1 MKLFGGSSNQPA
13 NGQYD
18 TLIGQQTEIL
28 GDVRFSGGLH
38 VDGRI
43 RGNVLAASDK
53 AAVLSISQQGL
64 VEGDVRVPNI
74 VLNGTVTGDVHA
86 SERITIAAHGRV
98 TGNVYYKVLEMAS
111 GATVNGQLLH
121 EGDEELAAISHV
133 RDAEPEANDA
143 AAEIQAEAS

>member
-1 MKLFGGSSNQPA
+1 MKLFSGNSNDA
-13 NGQYD
+13 ASGHYD

-28 GDVRFSGGLH
+28 GDVRFAGGLH

-53 AAVLSISQQGL
+53 SAVLSISQQGA

-74 VLNGTVTGDVHA
+74 VLNGSVTGDVHA

-121 EGDEELAAISHV
+121 EGDEELEAISHV
-133 RDAEPEANDA
+133 AEKKQDEPQSSDL
-143 AAEIQAEAS
+143 QAEAS